1 MLQVISDLNYVNPKT
16 GFRSRLEP
24 KSMSRLSGKVLVRTI
39 LSLTVKQ
46 VREVRACLRFIY
58 DNDNDPPMSS
68 VRRLHQG

>member
-46 VREVRACLRFIY
+46 VRACLRFFY